1 MVRSLA
7 GAKMAIKQPP
17 GKRLVRAVQW
27 TAAVALLALAMFLRV
42 YPLPLESLDGDEIF
56 TLRVV
61 AAPPA
66 EAWNM
71 IRQDLVH
78 PPLYY
83 FLLKATLPAD
93 DAPEAVDVRGLSLA
107 SAAGVVMCLLGIG
120 AIVPAFRLPSF
131 LAALLLAL
139 NKVHI
144 FYSQQA
150 RSYSF
155 YCLLVL
161 LLVVWSVHFSKSAS
175 RWWYRVSGVALMTV
189 ILFTHYVGAL
199 FCLACAVSIT
209 LGRPGAPAGRSGR
222 FLPLLLFA
230 CALVLFSPW
239 LIAEA
244 EVYRAKG
251 GLDENLHWHGIPGFF
266 ELKMTFADFLGIPG
280 FRGATTVAALLL
292 FALCTCAFLP
302 RPSGDEA
309 ASGALKWTLA
319 MTALAP
325 PVLLWLTTRK
335 PLELTVF
342 AERHV
347 LPSLAAALLLAGSGL
362 QNLACRAGTVWKRR
376 AIWAGGA
383 LLLCS
388 MQVAALRGHWPGPE
402 RTPYAAVAAD
412 ILAMGTNF
420 PVYTTYSYGI
430 GEPVKFYLRTANISV
445 LPATVEG
452 FESLPERLILLYR
465 PIHPAESAIAERL
478 RQSHAVRSE
487 KYYFGNLSPRSGTCM
502 LILEKPAEHG
512 RPNPA

>member
-280 FRGATTVAALLL
+280 FRGATTVGRAPAVRIMYLRFPAEAVRGRSSFRSVEMDARHDGAGAARP
-292 FALCTCAFLP
+292 AVVDDPEAPRVDGVRRTACAPLP
-302 RPSGDEA
+302 G
-309 ASGALKWTLA
+309 SGASVGRVRIAEFGLSRRHRMEAKGYLGGRR
-319 MTALAP
+319 P
-325 PVLLWLTTRK
+325 PV
-335 PLELTVF
+335 
-342 AERHV
+342 V
-347 LPSLAAALLLAGSGL
+347 LDAGRCVARSLA
-362 QNLACRAGTVWKRR
+362 GTRTRSLRR
-376 AIWAGGA
+376 CGGRHTSHGGQIFP
-383 LLLCS
+383 C
-388 MQVAALRGHWPGPE
+388 
-402 RTPYAAVAAD
+402 TPR
-412 ILAMGTNF
+412 I
-420 PVYTTYSYGI
+420 
-430 GEPVKFYLRTANISV
+430 RTA
-445 LPATVEG
+445 
-452 FESLPERLILLYR
+452 
-465 PIHPAESAIAERL
+465 SAN
-478 RQSHAVRSE
+478 Q
-487 KYYFGNLSPRSGTCM
+487 
-502 LILEKPAEHG
+502 
-512 RPNPA
+512 